1 MKCRTLI
8 AICVVLA
15 VNAPVFASFSGTDV
29 FLPSVGAKAGIG
41 QSVWYTT
48 VWVQNPGA
56 TTAHV
61 MFYLLERQQNLSPA
75 SFTASIPAGDT
86 KKFENAIET
95 MFAKQTFGALR
106 MTSDARV
113 SAGARVYSQSGDIK
127 DSVGQFYA
135 GVPASFAISTGQST
149 ELFGVYSTLPH
160 ADSDFRYNF
169 GFVETTGTGTCQVKV
184 TIKDHAGTS
193 QGSRTYV
200 VREWEQMQKSFATE
214 FPGVSTADASLVVE
228 VLSGTGKVIAFGS
241 QVTSGSQDPT
251 TFEMGYRD
259 GLLAENNA
267 GGLAEVSHDAT
278 LTGLGTAAVPLG
290 LANGAVGTAKLADKA
305 VTAAKV
311 ASTGGT
317 AGQVLTVTG
326 SGVAWQAPS
335 GSGGDITGVAAGT
348 GLTGGGTSGDVTLAI
363 ADSGVT
369 STKLA
374 ASAVSTSKLADSAV
388 TGAKIATSQVTAN
401 HISTAGG
408 AVGHILIVTASG
420 AKWQEPGPAALVL
433 PFTGSAST
441 AVNTDLVYLR
451 NTGNGRAMQLVSG
464 SDTGLWVNSTSGLAI
479 DGRSTSDTAI
489 IATSGGSGKAG
500 VYGKNS
506 QTTGTTS
513 YGVLGEGPVG
523 VKGTISG
530 SSGTGV
536 WGWGGNRGTG
546 VLGTSSTG
554 VRGESTTA
562 DGAGVYGIANNG
574 VASYAIWGI
583 STNSYAGYF
592 SGKVHVNGTLSKNAG
607 SFKIDH
613 PLDPAG
619 RYLSHSFVESPDM
632 MNVYNGNVVT
642 DDSGRAVVELPDY
655 FEALNRDFRYQLTVI
670 GRFAQAIVE
679 EEIAGNRFTVRTNI
693 GGVKVS
699 WQVTGIRRDA
709 YAEAHRIPVE
719 EEKPE
724 AERGTYLHP
733 ELYGQPEEAGI
744 EWATHPDQMRQA
756 RDAREQATPAR
767 PE

>member
-1 MKCRTLI
+1 MKCRTLL

-15 VNAPVFASFSGTDV
+15 VSTPALASFSGTDV
-29 FLPSVGAKAGIG
+29 FLPSVGAKAGVG
-41 QSVWYTT
+41 PSVWYTT
-48 VWVQNPGA
+48 VWVRNPGA
-56 TTAHV
+56 TTANV
-61 MFYLLERQQNLSPA
+61 TFYLLERQQNLSPA

-106 MTSDARV
+106 MTSNGKV
-113 SAGARVYSQSGDIK
+113 SAGARVYSQAGDIK

-135 GVPASFAISTGQST
+135 GVPASFAIGTGQST
-149 ELFGVYSTLPH
+149 ELFGVYSTLPQ

-169 GFVETTGTGTCQVKV
+169 GFVETTGTGACQVKV

-193 QGSRTYV
+193 QGSKTYV

-214 FPGVSTADASLVVE
+214 FPAVSTADASLVVE
-228 VLSGTGKVIAFGS
+228 VVSGTGKVIAFGS

-259 GLLAENNA
+259 GLLTEYSS

-290 LANGAVGTAKLADKA
+290 LNNGAVGTAKLADKA
-305 VTAAKV
+305 VTATKV

-317 AGQVLTVTG
+317 VGQVLTVTG
-326 SGVAWQAPS
+326 SGAAWQTPS

-374 ASAVSTSKLADSAV
+374 AGAVSTSKLADSAV

-408 AVGHILIVTASG
+408 GVGHILIVTASG

-479 DGRSTSDTAI
+479 DGRSTSNTAI
-489 IATSGGSGKAG
+489 IATTGGSGKAG
-500 VYGKNS
+500 VYGKNT

-513 YGVLGEGPVG
+513 YGVLGEGPIG
-523 VKGTISG
+523 VRGAASG
-530 SSGTGV
+530 STGTGV
-536 WGWGGNRGTG
+536 SGFGGNRGTG
-546 VLGTSSTG
+546 VLGISSTG
-554 VRGESTTA
+554 VQGESTTA
-562 DGAGVYGIANNG
+562 DGAGVHGIANNG
-574 VASYAIWGI
+574 TSSYGVWGT
-583 STNSYAGYF
+583 SSSAYAGYF
-592 SGKVHVNGTLSKNAG
+592 SGRVHVNGTLSKNAG
-607 SFKIDH
+607 SFRIDH
-613 PLDPAG
+613 PLDPSG
-619 RYLSHSFVESPDM
+619 KYLSHSFVESPDM
-632 MNVYNGNVVT
+632 MNIYNGVVT
-642 DDSGRAVVELPDY
+642 LDASGAADVELPEW
-655 FEALNRDFRYQLTVI
+655 FESLNRDFRYQLTCI
-670 GRFAQAIVE
+670 GGFAPVYVADKVHGNHFR
-679 EEIAGNRFTVRTNI
+679 IAGGTP
-693 GGVKVS
+693 GLEVS
-699 WQVTGIRRDA
+699 WQVTGIRKDA

-733 ELYGQPEEAGI
+733 ELFGQPEETGV
-744 EWATHPDQMRQA
+744 EWATHPEQMRQA
-756 RDAREQATPAR
+756 RDAREQASQAK